1 MAAGWAAQR
10 QGVHDMDHLVHHVR
24 PAEGGPTAVAIR
36 LLPSRP
42 AEREA
47 VLGEQAVQ
55 ALRWCDRPLRSL
67 QGWGGGNFRQIQFW
81 IGRI

>member
-55 ALRWCDRPLRSL
+55 ALRWCDRPLHRL
-67 QGWGGGNFRQIQFW
+67 QD
-81 IGRI
+81 